1 MNVKRK
7 LLALGLAACTA
18 TALASAPA
26 LADVFVRFGP
36 PPPRHEEAP
45 VVPSGWVWVTGYWDW
60 NGHRYHWVRGHRERV
75 HRGRHWV
82 EPRWYEDHGR
92 WRRDR
97 GRWDRD

>member
-1 MNVKRK
+1 
-7 LLALGLAACTA
+7 
-18 TALASAPA
+18 
-26 LADVFVRFGP
+26 
-36 PPPRHEEAP
+36 
-45 VVPSGWVWVTGYWDW
+45 VWVPGYWNW
-60 NGHRYHWVRGHRERV
+60 NGHRYYWVRGHRERV